1 MARVHVLGLQKDGV
15 RLASVWL
22 RMLSCSKAPS
32 AAGNRVRESVNG
44 GMQHDGACF
53 LDTAPLVGF
62 GIILLLHVF
71 HVDVL
76 FGMS

>member
-53 LDTAPLVGF
+53 LDTAPLVG
-62 GIILLLHVF
+62 LA
-71 HVDVL
+71 
-76 FGMS
+76 